1 MASAGW
7 VSFSWMATYKGKG
20 EQHEGDRRPISVFL
34 VLIHTCTKQA
44 PTFHGTLEVHCSYV
58 TF

>member
-7 VSFSWMATYKGKG
+7 VSFNWMATYKGKG
-20 EQHEGDRRPISVFL
+20 EQHEGGGISVFL

-44 PTFHGTLEVHCSYV
+44 PTFHGTLEVHCSYA